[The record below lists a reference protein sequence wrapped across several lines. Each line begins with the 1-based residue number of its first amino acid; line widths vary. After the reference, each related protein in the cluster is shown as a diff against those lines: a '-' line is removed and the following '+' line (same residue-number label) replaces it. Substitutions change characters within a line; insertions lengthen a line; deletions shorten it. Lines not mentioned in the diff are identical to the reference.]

1 MSADE
6 SRRGGRPKARGLVMR
21 VLYEADLTGD
31 DPREILDLAFAR
43 FRFTEEGRRHAL
55 RLVTG
60 FLEQAVSV
68 DAAISAQ
75 LQHWDLE
82 RLGSVERAILRL
94 ATVELL
100 LLPELPVAVILDE
113 ALRLAH
119 RYADPASAPFVN
131 GVLDAIARAQRPGEL
146 APPAPRG

>member
-1 MSADE
+1 MSAPE
-6 SRRGGRPKARGLVMR
+6 SRRGGRPKARDLVMR

-31 DPREILDLAFAR
+31 DPREILDLAFGR

-55 RLVTG
+55 RLVDG
-60 FLEQAVSV
+60 FLDQAVAV
-68 DAAISAQ
+68 DAAITAQ

-82 RLGSVERAILRL
+82 RLGAVERAILRL

-100 LLPELPVAVILDE
+100 LLPELPAAVILEE

-131 GVLDAIARAQRPGEL
+131 GVLDAIARAQRPEEL
-146 APPAPRG
+146 APPAPRD